1 MTNLTKPTY
10 LTGFGP
16 FSGVEQ
22 NPTEQLVQR
31 LQNQS
36 FPGLS
41 LTTDILPVSYK
52 GSFRHA
58 QTALREQ
65 SFKTILHL
73 GVSAKDNTLRL
84 ERQAINSMSA
94 SIPDNDGI
102 INLNLSID
110 EVMPSSHVLQTGVE
124 LEELVQ
130 SLREQGTE
138 VKISKD
144 AGQYVCNALYYQS
157 LQWAQKQTETP
168 QVLFVHV
175 PQVGNVSEEGNLWT
189 LESLEESIQS
199 LLEWFGKA

>member
-175 PQVGNVSEEGNLWT
+175 PQVGNVSEEGSLWT

>member
-73 GVSAKDNTLRL
+73 GVSTKDNTLRL

-130 SLREQGTE
+130 SLQEQGTE